1 MLGLVN
7 GIVGVALLLAGRK
20 FFWLFI
26 GALGFIT
33 GIQVTASF
41 WQGPDWMLLIIGL
54 IVGLIFAALAT
65 FVQALAIGAAG
76 FLSGGYVTL
85 MLAGMLGMEI
95 GTLSWVVYIIGGL
108 IGIAL
113 VGFLFDWAIIT
124 LSSFAGASLVTQT
137 FFAQSDNARLIFLVL
152 IIIGVI
158 VQGSLLR
165 SEKRPAARE

>member
-7 GIVGVALLLAGRK
+7 GIVGVALLVAGRK

-33 GIQVTASF
+33 GIQVTAAI
-41 WQGPDWMLLIIGL
+41 WQGPDWMLLVIGL
-54 IVGLIFAALAT
+54 IVGVIFAALAT
-65 FVQALAIGAAG
+65 FVQALAIGVAG
-76 FLSGGYVTL
+76 FLSGGYVAL
-85 MLAGMLGMEI
+85 MLVGMLGVEV
-95 GTLSWVVYIIGGL
+95 GTLSWIVYVIGGL

-137 FFAQSDNARLIFLVL
+137 FFAQSDNARLIFLAL

>member
-33 GIQVTASF
+33 GIQVTAAF
-41 WQGPDWMLLIIGL
+41 WQGPDWLLLIIGL
-54 IVGLIFAALAT
+54 IVGVIFAALAT

-76 FLSGGYVTL
+76 FLSGGYVAL
-85 MLAGMLGMEI
+85 MLVGMLGMEV
-95 GTLSWVVYIIGGL
+95 GTLSWIVYIIGGL
-108 IGIAL
+108 IGVVL

-137 FFAQSDNARLIFLVL
+137 FFAQSDNARLIFLAL
-152 IIIGVI
+152 IIVGVI

-165 SEKRPAARE
+165 SEKRSAARE

>member
-33 GIQVTASF
+33 GIQVTAAF
-41 WQGPDWMLLIIGL
+41 WQGPDWLLLIIGL
-54 IVGLIFAALAT
+54 IVGVIFAALAT

-76 FLSGGYVTL
+76 FLSGGYVAL
-85 MLAGMLGMEI
+85 MLVGMLGMEV
-95 GTLSWVVYIIGGL
+95 GTLSWIVYIIGGL
-108 IGIAL
+108 IGIVL

-124 LSSFAGASLVTQT
+124 LSSIAGASLITQT
-137 FFAQSDNARLIFLVL
+137 FFAQSDIARLIFLAL
-152 IIIGVI
+152 IIVGVI

-165 SEKRPAARE
+165 TEKRPAARE

>member
-1 MLGLVN
+1 MLGLVS
-7 GIVGVALLLAGRK
+7 GVVGAALLVAGRK

-33 GIQVTASF
+33 GIRVAAAI

-54 IVGLIFAALAT
+54 IVGIIFAALAT
-65 FVQALAIGAAG
+65 FLQALAIGAAG
-76 FLSGGYVTL
+76 FLSGGYVAL
-85 MLAGMLGMEI
+85 MLVGMLGMEV

-108 IGIAL
+108 LGIVL
-113 VGFLFDWAIIT
+113 VSFLFDWAIIT

-137 FFAQSDNARLIFLVL
+137 FFAQSDNAGLIFLAL